1 MVAAKPKAGSDKG
14 KNQNTETDNRDDG
27 CSPASPAYRKSLV
40 EEGRIKEPCDQRP
53 NLLGVPLPKST
64 KGILC
69 VEGTRNHPDS
79 QKGETIDQGMVM
91 DTIEHGE

>member
-1 MVAAKPKAGSDKG
+1 
-14 KNQNTETDNRDDG
+14 
-27 CSPASPAYRKSLV
+27 
-40 EEGRIKEPCDQRP
+40 
-53 NLLGVPLPKST
+53 
-64 KGILC
+64 LC